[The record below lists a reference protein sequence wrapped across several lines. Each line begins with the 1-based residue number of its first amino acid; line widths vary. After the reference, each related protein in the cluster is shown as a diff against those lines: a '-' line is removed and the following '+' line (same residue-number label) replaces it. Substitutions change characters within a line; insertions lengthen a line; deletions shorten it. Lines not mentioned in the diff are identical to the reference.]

1 MDEYPRFRCFFR
13 CFFWGNVDFS
23 EKSSEKSRKVVAYA
37 FHIGYI
43 VLCNILLIY
52 ITCVSRWW
60 VGRLFYFHPYLGKM
74 NPF

>member
-1 MDEYPRFRCFFR
+1 MDEYPRFYFDVFSGV
-13 CFFWGNVDFS
+13 FLGNVDFS

-52 ITCVSRWW
+52 I
-60 VGRLFYFHPYLGKM
+60 
-74 NPF
+74 